1 MHIYVHAQRMP
12 DKLALR
18 VAGTDLP
25 VPCSQLKERSNPI
38 AQMLHGVGLQA
49 GDRIAIRMENQP
61 RPWRWAGGLSR

>member
-25 VPCSQLKERSNPI
+25 VPCSQ
-38 AQMLHGVGLQA
+38 
-49 GDRIAIRMENQP
+49 
-61 RPWRWAGGLSR
+61 